1 MSKTQNRAL
10 AERAAARREQLAER
24 EGVTNPDLAVVHP
37 TADGTSGSGPISYN
51 TLTEA
56 EKRHKA
62 IKSSLGAYTSE
73 YGSKVMTDKDIEIAG
88 KEQQEIELANRDNFV
103 FQKVFSGDIPHWQGS
118 EGLLNR
124 RLATIKET
132 ADMQLMD
139 AKLFYQGGFGKNE
152 QEWDRAYTK
161 ASGEDKLSK
170 KGVHILASELPR
182 ST

>member
-1 MSKTQNRAL
+1 MSKTQNRYL
-10 AERAAARREQLAER
+10 AEQASARREQLAER
-24 EGVTNPDLAVVHP
+24 EGVTNPELATVHE

-51 TLTEA
+51 TLSEA

-62 IKSSLGAYTSE
+62 IKSGLGAYTNE

-88 KEQQEIELANRDNFV
+88 KELQERELANRDAFV
-103 FQKVFSGDIPHWQGS
+103 FNQVFSGDIPHWQGS
-118 EGLLNR
+118 EALLER

-132 ADMQLMD
+132 ANMQLMD

-161 ASGEDKLSK
+161 AKGEDKLSK
-170 KGVHILASELPR
+170 KGLHILASELPR
-182 ST
+182 DT